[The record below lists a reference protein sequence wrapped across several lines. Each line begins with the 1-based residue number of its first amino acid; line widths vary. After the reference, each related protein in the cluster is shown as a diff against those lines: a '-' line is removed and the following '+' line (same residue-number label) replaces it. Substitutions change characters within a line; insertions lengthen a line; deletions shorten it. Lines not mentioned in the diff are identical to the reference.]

1 MRIDEIKSSP
11 SRLRQ
16 MASKLDALVG
26 IEFELIVKDA
36 IIEGGESEPDYD
48 SDESVIT
55 KSWDA
60 LERDIRNFFVGD
72 YNTRREVDGTL
83 AQARR
88 DFDSFVKGMWE
99 THVEEEFEDWK
110 QDQTDPDSVDKADFR
125 QATYDE
131 WFDSN
136 ETKLLDEWTDWENL
150 AIMSGWFDK
159 YSLSW
164 PNWTEPSSIVNND
177 SIAQSF
183 AEYVNMDVGD
193 NTTIGS
199 ADSYDMKEDSSISPG
214 DTSTEAG
221 VEFVSPPLSL
231 DEAIEHIQ
239 AVKRW
244 AQDGNA
250 YTNRSCGLHIN
261 VSLPYFSQAKLDY
274 IKLILFSADQEVL
287 KTFARE
293 ANNYAKS
300 ATDEIKRRVKTA
312 GGMAAPGAK
321 LEDVF
326 NRMRQKMLFDASRL
340 IHTANTDK
348 YTSIN
353 IHHNRVEFR
362 SPGGDWLDMDIDAV
376 INAVVRFVVALD
388 IAMDPDRYQEE
399 YAKKFYKL
407 ISPNKT
413 DNALAIFSLLQARS
427 ITTEQ
432 FKKYWAQ
439 MIARMPDASDRRHDM
454 ANRILNRAYDV
465 VDPSGNVIRT
475 VYAAT
480 KADALVQAKEWARS
494 ADITDPIDV
503 VVA

>member
-11 SRLRQ
+11 NRMRQ

-26 IEFELIVKDA
+26 IEFEVIVKDA
-36 IIEGGESEPDYD
+36 IIDGGDIEPDYD

-60 LERDIRNFFVGD
+60 LETDIRNFFVGD

-83 AQARR
+83 ARARR
-88 DFDSFVKGMWE
+88 DFDSFVEGMWE
-99 THVEEEFEDWK
+99 THVENEFDDWQQK
-110 QDQTDPDSVDKADFR
+110 QSNPDSVDKADFR
-125 QATYDE
+125 DE
-131 WFDSN
+131 TFDDWFNSN
-136 ETKLLDEWTDWENL
+136 ETKLLEEWTDWENL
-150 AIMSGWFDK
+150 ALMSGWYDK
-159 YSLSW
+159 YSVSW
-164 PNWTEPSSIVNND
+164 PNWTEPGSIVNDDN
-177 SIAQSF
+177 IAQSF

-199 ADSYDMKEDSSISPG
+199 ADSYDMKEDTSISPR
-214 DTSTEAG
+214 DPATEAG

-231 DEAIEHIQ
+231 DEAIDHIK

-244 AQDGNA
+244 AEDGNA

-261 VSLPYFSQAKLDY
+261 VSLPYFNQAKLDY

-293 ANNYAKS
+293 TNNYAKS
-300 ATDEIKRRVKTA
+300 ATDEIKRRVNLPDA
-312 GGMAAPGAK
+312 R
-321 LEDVF
+321 LDDVF

-340 IHTANTDK
+340 IHNANTDK
-348 YTSIN
+348 YVSIN
-353 IHHNRVEFR
+353 VHHNRVEFR
-362 SPGGDWLDMDIDAV
+362 SPGGDWLDLDINAV
-376 INAVVRFVVALD
+376 INAVVQFVVALD
-388 IAMDPDRYQEE
+388 IAMDPDKYQEE
-399 YAKKFYKL
+399 YAKKLYKL

-427 ITTEQ
+427 ISTEQ

-439 MIARMPDASDRRHDM
+439 MIARNPNASDRRHDM

-465 VDPSGNVIRT
+465 IDTSGNVIRT

-480 KADALVQAKEWARS
+480 KADALAQAKEWARS
-494 ADITDPIDV
+494 ADITDPVDII
-503 VVA
+503 VA

>member
-1 MRIDEIKSSP
+1 MRIYEIENP
-11 SRLRQ
+11 LIQLRQ
-16 MASKLDALVG
+16 IANKLDALVG

-36 IIEGGESEPDYD
+36 IIDGGESEPDYD

-55 KSWDA
+55 KSWDE

-83 AQARR
+83 ARARR

-110 QDQTDPDSVDKADFR
+110 QEQSDPDSVDQDDFR
-125 QATYDE
+125 QATYDD

-136 ETKLLDEWTDWENL
+136 ESKLLDEWTDWENL
-150 AIMSGWFDK
+150 AFMSGWIDK
-159 YSLSW
+159 YSVSW
-164 PNWTEPSSIVNND
+164 PNWTDPGSIVNND

-199 ADSYDMKEDSSISPG
+199 ADSYDMKEDTSISPR
-214 DTSTEAG
+214 DSSTEVG

-231 DEAIEHIQ
+231 DEAIDHIQ

-244 AQDGNA
+244 AEDGNA

-261 VSLPYFSQAKLDY
+261 VSLPYFDRSKLDY
-274 IKLILFSADQEVL
+274 IKLLLFSNDHEVL

-293 ANNYAKS
+293 TNNYAKS
-300 ATDEIKRRVKTA
+300 ATKEIERRVKTP
-312 GGMAAPGAK
+312 GGMAAPGAT

-326 NRMRQKMLFDASRL
+326 NKMRQKMLFDASRL

-348 YTSIN
+348 YVSIN

-362 SPGGDWLDMDIDAV
+362 SPGGDWLDMDINTV
-376 INAVVRFVVALD
+376 INTVVRYVVALD
-388 IAMDPDRYQEE
+388 IAMDQNKYQKS
-399 YAKKFYKL
+399 YASRLYKL

-413 DNALAIFSLLQARS
+413 DNALALFSSWQS
-427 ITTEQ
+427 GKISSEQ
-432 FKKYWAQ
+432 FKKSWALL
-439 MIARMPDASDRRHDM
+439 IAHMPDASDRRHDM

-475 VYAAT
+475 VYAST
-480 KADALVQAKEWARS
+480 KAEALAQAKEWARS